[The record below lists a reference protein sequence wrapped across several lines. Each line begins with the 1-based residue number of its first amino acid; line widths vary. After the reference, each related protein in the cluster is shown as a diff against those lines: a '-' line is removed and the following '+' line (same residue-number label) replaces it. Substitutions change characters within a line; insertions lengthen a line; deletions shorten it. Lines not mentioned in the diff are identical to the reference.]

1 MAQQFRFRLEAVQ
14 KLRVQT
20 RDRQRRV
27 VAEAVQQVARM
38 EEHMAQLNRE
48 LRNSM
53 EDALSDRSVT
63 QIDMLALRENQLYR
77 GWIHRKILEAEIE
90 LTQGN
95 QTVDQE
101 RKKLGESSKQ
111 LKVIEKLRDRQ
122 WQRYQLSLQRSEQL
136 MYDES
141 ALQMFVRRSKLHHQ
155 KNQEV
160 RS

>member
-14 KLRVQT
+14 KLREQT

-27 VAEAVQQVARM
+27 VAEAVQQVVRM
-38 EEHMAQLNRE
+38 EEHTAQLNRE

-63 QIDMLALRENQLYR
+63 QIDMLAMRENQLYR
-77 GWIHRKILEAEIE
+77 GWLHRKILEVEIE
-90 LTQGN
+90 LAQRN

-122 WQRYQLSLQRSEQL
+122 WQRYQLSLQRSDQL
-136 MYDES
+136 MYDEA
-141 ALQMFVRRSKLHHQ
+141 ALQMFVRRSKLYDQ

>member
-1 MAQQFRFRLEAVQ
+1 
-14 KLRVQT
+14 
-20 RDRQRRV
+20 
-27 VAEAVQQVARM
+27 M

-77 GWIHRKILEAEIE
+77 GWIHRKILEAEID
-90 LTQGN
+90 LTQRN

>member
-14 KLRVQT
+14 KLREQT

-27 VAEAVQQVARM
+27 VAEAVQQVVRM
-38 EEHMAQLNRE
+38 EEHTAQLNRE

-53 EDALSDRSVT
+53 EDALGDRSVT

-77 GWIHRKILEAEIE
+77 GWLHRKILEAEID
-90 LTQGN
+90 LSQRN

-122 WQRYQLSLQRSEQL
+122 WQRYQINLQRSEQL
-136 MYDES
+136 MYDEA
-141 ALQMFVRRSKLHHQ
+141 ALQMYVRRSKLHDQ